1 MTPSD
6 EQTSLAEKLSLQP
19 AQSRR
24 SARARETRT
33 RERETPVRDY
43 SSTLSHKDVLPS
55 LVILD

>member
-24 SARARETRT
+24 SATARETRT
-33 RERETPVRDY
+33 RERETPVRNY
-43 SSTLSHKDVLPS
+43 SSTLSQNDVLPS

>member
-24 SARARETRT
+24 SARAQETRT
-33 RERETPVRDY
+33 RERETPVRNY
-43 SSTLSHKDVLPS
+43 SSTLSQKDVLPS